1 MIIRYSRNREPNNH
15 RSNLE
20 SRGAGRRWRFSHY
33 RRPRARI
40 YLAPSWAGNE
50 RGLHHAIE
58 CLAPDELADAIE
70 GFAYFG
76 FDDITVWLR
85 AASSDPVLKEWTYE
99 TEVAALYRYA
109 EFIPDD
115 DSLVTRFEAVYQ
127 RRNSEFAPMPKT
139 AITKCD
145 QNWS

>member
-1 MIIRYSRNREPNNH
+1 MSQTITDQIWNRAAQEGGGDSPTTGDH
-15 RSNLE
+15 
-20 SRGAGRRWRFSHY
+20 A
-33 RRPRARI
+33 
-40 YLAPSWAGNE
+40 LASILLLHGLAMNG
-50 RGLHHAIE
+50 GLHHAIE

-76 FDDITVWLR
+76 FDGITVWLR
-85 AASSDPVLKEWTYE
+85 AASSDPVLKEWTDE